1 MTSFPPGLFEKLV
14 QDAPDA
20 IIYADAEG
28 VIRLWNRGAERI
40 FGFAAAEAIGRSLD
54 IIIPERLRARH
65 WDGYCQVMKT
75 GVSRYG
81 EGDLLAVPGVRKDGA
96 RISLEFTI
104 VPFRG
109 DDGRLCGVAAIL
121 RDTTK
126 RFDEMKELR
135 RQLAA
140 ASRP

>member
-1 MTSFPPGLFEKLV
+1 MTLFEKLV

-20 IIYADAEG
+20 MIYADAEG

-65 WDGYCQVMKT
+65 WDGYRQVMKT

-81 EGDLLAVPGVRKDGA
+81 EGDLLAVPGLRKDGV

-109 DDGRLCGVAAIL
+109 DDGRIAGVAAIL
-121 RDTTK
+121 RDVTK
-126 RFDEMKELR
+126 RFEEMKELR